1 MSGSPGGLP
10 SGKRNEAGDG
20 GTRRGAQGAR
30 ARAHRMAGPAAV
42 AAAFTV
48 AQLVLAVPGVGLGWD
63 ETVYVSQVSD
73 QAPAAFFSAPR
84 ARGITFLVAPVTAV
98 TASTVA
104 LRVYLALLSGG
115 GLFVALWA
123 WRRLLPPAVL
133 AVAGALFCSLWI
145 TVFYGPQ
152 VMPNLWVALA
162 ALAAVGCFLRAL
174 RFPGDRWALPGLGAG
189 VAFAAL
195 MRPTD
200 AVWLVLPLTGAALL
214 MVRRQR
220 RAGRR
225 AWPLWAVPA
234 AGAAL
239 GCAVWVVEA
248 YTRYGGL
255 GARLRR
261 ASEIQGHLGWHVAV
275 DDHLRALGGRT
286 LCRPCDVPWAY
297 PVASVWLLALP
308 LLVAAGVLAAWRT
321 RHRREIVV
329 ATAVGSS
336 LAVPYLF
343 TVDYAAPRFLL
354 PAYALLVLPVA
365 LAIVRACRSGTRWR
379 PSVVVL
385 VAVAV
390 TAHLAVQY
398 RLLDGVV
405 NRVRLDTIAF
415 ADVAR
420 ELRVEGV
427 RPPCV
432 VTGEE
437 AIRVAFRTGCAS
449 RQPSGHDASITPGA
463 LASTALRRPVV
474 VLLSGDRRPP
484 SYARHWRVLRLP
496 ELRARTGYRAYL
508 SPTAIRE
515 GPSSQRRSNGSQER
529 YGAAPVTRLGET
541 EPRTR

>member
-1 MSGSPGGLP
+1 MRDSGLMSGSPSGLP
-10 SGKRNEAGDG
+10 SGRSDEAGDVVG
-20 GTRRGAQGAR
+20 RRRGAPGGR
-30 ARAHRMAGPAAV
+30 ALAHGMAGPAVV

-104 LRVYLALLSGG
+104 LRVYLALLSGA
-115 GLFVALWA
+115 GLFLALWA

-133 AVAGALFCSLWI
+133 AVGGALFASLWV
-145 TVFYGPQ
+145 TLFYGPQ

-162 ALAAVGCFLRAL
+162 SLAAVGCFLRG
-174 RFPGDRWALPGLGAG
+174 PGDRWALPGLGAG
-189 VAFAAL
+189 VAFVAL

-214 MVRRQR
+214 TLWRRR
-220 RAGRR
+220 RG
-225 AWPLWAVPA
+225 WPLLLVPA

-239 GCAVWVVEA
+239 GGVVWVVEA

-261 ASEIQGHLGWHVAV
+261 GSEIQGHLGWHMAV

-297 PVASVWLLALP
+297 PVASLWLLALP

-321 RHRREIVV
+321 RHRMEIVV
-329 ATAVGSS
+329 ATAAGAS

-354 PAYALLVLPVA
+354 PAYALLMLPVA
-365 LAIVRACRSGTRWR
+365 LAVVRACRSETRWR
-379 PSVVVL
+379 PSVVIL
-385 VAVAV
+385 VAVAL

-405 NRVRLDTIAF
+405 DRVRRDTIAF

-420 ELRVEGV
+420 ELRAEGV

-437 AIRVAFRTGCAS
+437 AIRVAFRAGCAS
-449 RQPSGHDASITPGA
+449 RQPTGHDASITPAA
-463 LASTALRRPVV
+463 LASAALQRPVA

-484 SYARHWRVLRLP
+484 AYARHWRVLDLP
-496 ELRARTGYRAYL
+496 DLRARTGYRAYL
-508 SPTAIRE
+508 SPTAIPE
-515 GPSSQRRSNGSQER
+515 GPSSPRNG
-529 YGAAPVTRLGET
+529 GGP
-541 EPRTR
+541 

>member
-1 MSGSPGGLP
+1 MRDSGLMSGSPSGLP
-10 SGKRNEAGDG
+10 SGRSDEPGDG
-20 GTRRGAQGAR
+20 GPRRGAHGGRAR
-30 ARAHRMAGPAAV
+30 ARRMAGPAAV

-104 LRVYLALLSGG
+104 LRVYLALLSGA
-115 GLFVALWA
+115 GLFLALWA

-133 AVAGALFCSLWI
+133 AVAGALFASLWV
-145 TVFYGPQ
+145 TLFYGPQ

-162 ALAAVGCFLRAL
+162 ALAAVGCFLRAV

-214 MVRRQR
+214 LL
-220 RAGRR
+220 GRR
-225 AWPLWAVPA
+225 RRGWPLLLVPA

-239 GCAVWVVEA
+239 GGAVWVVEA

-261 ASEIQGHLGWHVAV
+261 ASEIQGHLGWHMAV

-297 PVASVWLLALP
+297 PVASLWLLALP
-308 LLVAAGVLAAWRT
+308 LLVAAGVLAARRT

-329 ATAVGSS
+329 ATAAGAS

-365 LAIVRACRSGTRWR
+365 LAIVRACRSETRWR
-379 PSVVVL
+379 PSVVIL

-398 RLLDGVV
+398 QLLDGVV
-405 NRVRLDTIAF
+405 NRVRRDTVAF

-420 ELRVEGV
+420 ELRAEGV

-437 AIRVAFRTGCAS
+437 SIRAAFRAGCAS
-449 RQPSGHDASITPGA
+449 RQPTGHDASITPAA
-463 LASTALRRPVV
+463 LASAALRRPVV
-474 VLLSGDRRPP
+474 VLLSGDRQPP
-484 SYARHWRVLRLP
+484 SYARHWRVLHLP
-496 ELRARTGYRAYL
+496 DLRARTDYRAYL
-508 SPTAIRE
+508 SPTAIPA
-515 GPSSQRRSNGSQER
+515 GPSSPRNSDER
-529 YGAAPVTRLGET
+529 
-541 EPRTR
+541 